1 MMDRLRVNNVHAK
14 APVDL
19 TEGERAEAAKLYR
32 LWTGHYFPHLEAWV
46 RDTQTAKTPVN
57 FMEWLHNWC
66 RLMNH
71 CAEQRRFALQAG
83 FFTESPVRNSGKGST
98 NSSTS
103 ANNPKQGNNAS
114 KKRNAPEPAPKRGQG
129 GTSNADRSLCEGCGK
144 SHVKGLSL
152 AQIGKGH
159 TSDCQFHRHPDFNK
173 SGKPWK
179 ESTIGKALA
188 TQPEGYQS
196 LSHNYQLVNGVWQR
210 VKVNKVKDLYHLDT
224 SYQISNIDNVIDRNL
239 SPQSEDSDGQRLE
252 NFTCIMNECSHMLND
267 SDENTNLSIFKF
279 NLINSFKIEPT
290 IKDKTNSVSYCKL
303 SEPFKIDQP
312 FKIEPTI

>member
-1 MMDRLRVNNVHAK
+1 LEQLKEYDHDMFFEVVLSLFLEEQGQAAPDLSEKLKRMNLSYMTSRGPQDGGQITHDVVKTMLDLGLISQQNMSAPTNYFHENQSVSLNCVRVMMDRLRVNNVHAK

-103 ANNPKQGNNAS
+103 AKDPKQGNTAS

-144 SHVKGLSL
+144 IHAKGLSL

-179 ESTIGKALA
+179 ESTVGKALA

-210 VKVNKVKDLYHLDT
+210 VKESK
-224 SYQISNIDNVIDRNL
+224 
-239 SPQSEDSDGQRLE
+239 
-252 NFTCIMNECSHMLND
+252 
-267 SDENTNLSIFKF
+267 
-279 NLINSFKIEPT
+279 PT
-290 IKDKTNSVSYCKL
+290 K
-303 SEPFKIDQP
+303 
-312 FKIEPTI
+312 